1 MSKKLT
7 GLLLFLLG
15 FGIFMFTRR
24 SEIFPTI
31 QVAILIAPIFILRF
45 IRTQPRTRGIL
56 LTLLGFLLS
65 MNIALWGLFDMDNGS
80 VTLAFNILRSSMLAI
95 LYFLPYMIDR
105 LVYDTFKNK
114 RMLSTLTFPVI
125 MTAIFFLSSLEG
137 PYDGDSAKTIFH
149 YGPLMFKQLA
159 SLCGLWG
166 FVFIFSWLAAII
178 NHIWEEGFSW
188 KTTPRMV
195 FLYVFLLLIILS
207 YGDIRLSSKDSNP
220 TVKIAAVVLVPEDG
234 KAVSMEKIFQEKI
247 ISPYDETLA
256 AIKQL
261 TEKAAFNQAKIVAF
275 QEFAMTIREEDQEKL
290 IEDYQQIAMENQVY
304 LSITYAYFSEEE
316 KGKNKH
322 LIMDNKGQVKIDYT
336 KRYLLG
342 FGEIGETAVFKKGAE
357 SIQTV
362 DTPYGRIGA
371 SICRDMSFSAYIRQA
386 GRKHVDIM
394 IAPSY
399 DFPKS
404 IGPSDSIR
412 AVEYGLSFVRP
423 TYNGIT
429 YAQDYHGRILAQM
442 DSDQTKDGILYA
454 DVPIEGI
461 ETLYTETGD
470 ILGWACVIV
479 LLGLIIFAISFRKK
493 H

>member
-1 MSKKLT
+1 MSKKLA

-31 QVAILIAPIFILRF
+31 QIAILIAPIFILRF
-45 IRTQPRTRGIL
+45 IRTQPRTRGIF

-80 VTLAFNILRSSMLAI
+80 VALAFNILRSSMLAI

-105 LVYDTFKNK
+105 LVYNAFKNK
-114 RMLSTLTFPVI
+114 GVLSTLTFPVI

-137 PYDGDSAKTIFH
+137 PFDGDSAKTIFD

-159 SLCGLWG
+159 SLFGLWG

-178 NHIWEEGFSW
+178 NHIWEKGFSW
-188 KTTPRMV
+188 KTTRKMM
-195 FLYVFLLLIILS
+195 FLYGSLLLIILS
-207 YGDIRLSSKDSNP
+207 YGTIRLSSKDANP

-234 KAVSMEKIFQEKI
+234 KAVSMEKIFEEKI
-247 ISPYDETLA
+247 ISPYDETMTT
-256 AIKQL
+256 IKKL
-261 TEKAAFNQAKIVAF
+261 TEKAATNQAKIVAF

-290 IEDYQQIAMENQVY
+290 IKDYQQIAMENQVY

-316 KGKNKH
+316 KGENKH
-322 LIMDNKGQVKIDYT
+322 LVMDNKGQVKIDYT

-342 FGEIGETAVFKKGAE
+342 FGEIGEAAVFKKGAE

-386 GRKHVDIM
+386 GRKNVDIM

-454 DVPIEGI
+454 DVPIKGI
-461 ETLYTETGD
+461 KTLYTVTGD
-470 ILGWACVIV
+470 ILGWACVLA
-479 LLGLIIFAISFRKK
+479 LLGLIIFAISRRKK